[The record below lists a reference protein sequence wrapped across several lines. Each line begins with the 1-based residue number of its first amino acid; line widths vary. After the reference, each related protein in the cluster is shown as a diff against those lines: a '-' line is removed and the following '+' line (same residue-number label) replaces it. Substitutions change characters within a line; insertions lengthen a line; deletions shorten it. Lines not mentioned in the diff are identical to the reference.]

1 MSSKQSLINHLAT
14 LMDRHRALDKKIA
27 DDYDNRVNDSIIQQ
41 EKFDKLALKKEIDAL
56 QQEIGMIHID
66 KQA

>member
-14 LMDRHRALDKKIA
+14 LMDRHRALDKKVV
-27 DDYDNRVNDSIIQQ
+27 DDYENHVDDSIVTS
-41 EKFDKLALKKEIDAL
+41 EKLQKLTLKKEIDAL

>member
-14 LMDRHRALDKKIA
+14 LMDRHRALDKKVA
-27 DDYDNRVNDSIIQQ
+27 DDYHNRVSDSIIQQ
-41 EKFDKLALKKEIDAL
+41 EKFDKLALKQEIEAL
-56 QQEIGMIHID
+56 QTEIGMIQ

>member
-1 MSSKQSLINHLAT
+1 
-14 LMDRHRALDKKIA
+14 MDRHRALDKKVA
-27 DDYDNRVNDSIIQQ
+27 DDYENHVDDSIVTS
-41 EKFDKLALKKEIDAL
+41 EKLQKLTLKKEIDAL

>member
-14 LMDRHRALDKKIA
+14 LMDRHRALDKKVA
-27 DDYDNRVNDSIIQQ
+27 DDYHNRVNDSIIQQ
-41 EKFDKLALKKEIDAL
+41 EKFDKLALKQEIAAL
-56 QQEIGMIHID
+56 QIEIGMIQ

>member
-14 LMDRHRALDKKIA
+14 LMDRHRALDKKVA
-27 DDYDNRVNDSIIQQ
+27 DDYENHVSDSVITT
-41 EKFDKLALKKEIDAL
+41 EKLQKLALKKEIDSL
-56 QQEIGMIHID
+56 QQEIGMIK

>member
-14 LMDRHRALDKKIA
+14 LMDRHRALDKKVA
-27 DDYDNRVNDSIIQQ
+27 DDYYNRVSDSIIQQ
-41 EKFDKLALKKEIDAL
+41 EKFDKLALKQEIEAL
-56 QQEIGMIHID
+56 QKEIGMIQ

>member
-14 LMDRHRALDKKIA
+14 LTDRHRALDKKVA
-27 DDYDNRVNDSIIQQ
+27 DDYHNRVSDSIIQQ
-41 EKFDKLALKKEIDAL
+41 EKFDKLALKQEIAAL
-56 QQEIGMIHID
+56 QIEIGMIQ

>member
-14 LMDRHRALDKKIA
+14 LMDRHRALDKKVA
-27 DDYDNRVNDSIIQQ
+27 DDYENHVDDSIVTS
-41 EKFDKLALKKEIDAL
+41 EKLQKLTLKKEIDAL
-56 QQEIGMIHID
+56 QQEIGMTHID

>member
-14 LMDRHRALDKKIA
+14 LMDRHRALDKKVA
-27 DDYDNRVNDSIIQQ
+27 DDYHNRVSDSIIQQ
-41 EKFDKLALKKEIDAL
+41 EKFDKLALKQEIEAL
-56 QQEIGMIHID
+56 QIEIGMIQ

>member
-14 LMDRHRALDKKIA
+14 LMDRHRALDKKVH
-27 DDYDNRVNDSIIQQ
+27 NRVSDSIIQQ
-41 EKFDKLALKKEIDAL
+41 EKFDKLALKQEIEAL
-56 QQEIGMIHID
+56 QKEIGMIQ

>member
-14 LMDRHRALDKKIA
+14 LMDRHRALDKKVA
-27 DDYDNRVNDSIIQQ
+27 DDYHNRVSDSIIQQ
-41 EKFDKLALKKEIDAL
+41 EKFDKLALKQEIDAL
-56 QQEIGMIHID
+56 QIEIGMIQ